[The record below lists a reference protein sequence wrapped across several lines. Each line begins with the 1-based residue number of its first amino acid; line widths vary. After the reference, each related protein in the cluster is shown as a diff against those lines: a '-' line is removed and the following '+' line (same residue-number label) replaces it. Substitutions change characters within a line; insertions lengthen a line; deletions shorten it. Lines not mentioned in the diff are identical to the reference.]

1 MRTLLDRTLT
11 GKNPRSGFTL
21 MEIILAIAI
30 TGFIMTVVYATLF
43 ATIRAR
49 DRIEK
54 EGLIAKVGPAILDM
68 IERDISGVWAWN
80 IHKNDVFFGEHR
92 SLGGVPAD
100 PFHMITTTDSTIV
113 ELSDDEPVRSDLS
126 EVSYRL
132 RSNPAAPE
140 LLQLFRRQDFHIDDK
155 ITEGGNYEL
164 IYSRIRSME
173 VYYYKDLFEGSDRY
187 EEWDA
192 KKRNRLPAAMEIYLS
207 LEIDPRLAGYSLE
220 DMEKRPVQEFRRV
233 IFFPR
238 GAELTMAVRPVVPTY
253 VEPRDE
259 NTGPGAGGDGG
270 DGEGGLKG
278 GGGGGGGGDGKG
290 DGKGGDQGPPGGDPD
305 PGTGEDPWDDTPF
318 EDDPKD
324 EEDDDMNFN
333 DLFNMLK

>member
-1 MRTLLDRTLT
+1 MRTMFNKHRDGRN
-11 GKNPRSGFTL
+11 GRRGFTL

-43 ATIRAR
+43 ATIQAR

-68 IERDISGVWAWN
+68 IERDVSGVWAWN
-80 IHKNDVFFGEHR
+80 IHKNDVFFGESR
-92 SLGGVPAD
+92 SLGGMPAD

-113 ELSDDEPVRSDLS
+113 ETSDDEPVRSDLC

-140 LLQLFRRQDFHIDDK
+140 LLQLFRRQDFHVDDK
-155 ITEGGNYEL
+155 ITEGGNFEL
-164 IYSRIRSME
+164 IYSRIISFE
-173 VYYYKDLFEGSDRY
+173 VYYYRDLFEGSDRFD
-187 EEWDA
+187 EWEA
-192 KKRNRLPAAMEIYLS
+192 KKRNRLPAALEIFLS

-220 DMEKRPVQEFRRV
+220 DMEKRPVQDFHRV

-238 GAELTMAVRPVVPTY
+238 SAELTMAVRPVVPTY
-253 VEPRDE
+253 VEPEDE
-259 NTGPGAGGDGG
+259 NTGPGAGGGGGG
-270 DGEGGLKG
+270 DGEGGIGGMGG
-278 GGGGGGGGDGKG
+278 GGGGGGGGD
-290 DGKGGDQGPPGGDPD
+290 DKGGDKGPPEGDPD

-318 EDDPKD
+318 EDKEE
-324 EEDDDMNFN
+324 EEDDNNMNFN